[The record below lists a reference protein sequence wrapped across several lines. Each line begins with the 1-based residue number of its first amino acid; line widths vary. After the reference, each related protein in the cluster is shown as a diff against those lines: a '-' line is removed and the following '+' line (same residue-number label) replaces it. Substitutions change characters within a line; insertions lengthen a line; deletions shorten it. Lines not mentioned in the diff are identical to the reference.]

1 MKKNNREAQQPLD
14 MELENTGST
23 SVIKVITAKL
33 QLME

>member
-1 MKKNNREAQQPLD
+1 MKNNREAQQPLAI
-14 MELENTGST
+14 ELQNTGSS